1 LDIQPE
7 LFAQHCAEVGLIE
20 KAVAYWGNAGQ
31 RSAARSAMAEA
42 AAQFQKGLN
51 QIALLPHNP
60 RRQRQELEFW
70 SDLGAVLMAVK
81 GQAAPEV
88 GHAYAR
94 ARELWEQLGSPSEFV
109 HIPYGQ
115 SRYHLYRGEIELA
128 QRLDQDLL
136 NVSQQRNEPAGLVL
150 GHTSSGRT
158 LMLAGKFAIS
168 RSHLEAAIARYK
180 PNFDSS
186 LVHQAGTH
194 PHVVARA
201 LLVIDL
207 FCLGYLEQALVHSNA
222 AITEARR
229 LAHPPAVAVSLGFS
243 TRLLWLLGE
252 IAALDEHAIQLVAMS
267 TERGFAFWGALGMI
281 YRGWVMI
288 KNGDAEG
295 MSLLRRGSSAYRSTG
310 AEAWM
315 GIVRLPVAD
324 A

>member
-1 LDIQPE
+1 
-7 LFAQHCAEVGLIE
+7 
-20 KAVAYWGNAGQ
+20 
-31 RSAARSAMAEA
+31 
-42 AAQFQKGLN
+42 
-51 QIALLPHNP
+51 
-60 RRQRQELEFW
+60 
-70 SDLGAVLMAVK
+70 
-81 GQAAPEV
+81 
-88 GHAYAR
+88 
-94 ARELWEQLGSPSEFV
+94 LWEQLGSPSEFV

-115 SRYHLYRGEIELA
+115 SRYHLYRGEIELT

-136 NVSQQRNEPAGLVL
+136 NVSQQRNDPAGLVL

-158 LMLAGKFAIS
+158 LMLAGKFALS
-168 RSHLEAAIARYK
+168 RSHLEAAIARHK
-180 PNFDSS
+180 PNFE

-201 LLVIDL
+201 LLVINL

-229 LAHPPAVAVSLGFS
+229 LAHPPSVAVSLGFS

-252 IAALDEHAIQLVAMS
+252 IAALDEHAIQLVATS
-267 TERGFAFWGALGMI
+267 TEQGFAFWGALGMI

-288 KNGDAEG
+288 NNGDAAEG

-315 GIVRLPVAD
+315 PYYTALLASAYQLAGQVAE
-324 A
+324 ALVLLRCSA